1 MKKFRAAL
9 PALALAAAFAAL
21 LRFPQ
26 EVSAAVTEGLR
37 LSVSVLIPS
46 LFPFFICV
54 NLTSALGL
62 TGVLARVFAPVMRRM
77 FHVSGA
83 GCTAVLCGAA
93 GGYPS
98 GAQCVA
104 ALYREGQ
111 LSRAE
116 AEYLLLFC
124 NNAGPAFLFGAVGT
138 VLGIGMTGC
147 LLLWGIHLLSAL
159 VIGLVNRPKEA
170 PNAALPPV
178 QRANASGA
186 AVEAVRSA
194 GQAVLQITMFVAA
207 FSVLA
212 RLLTMAA
219 AHILP
224 DGVCTVLTGMLELS
238 GGIAALAN
246 LPIALRWKLA
256 LASFFL
262 GFGGL
267 CVWMQTQAVL
277 APAGL
282 SGCGMLLAKLAQGLL
297 AALIT
302 FFLAPLLPE
311 TVTASA
317 GTLPGAFA
325 AGLLA
330 CGGICLGWRKMRVE
344 IPAEIRYNG
353 ET

>member
-186 AVEAVRSA
+186 VVEAVRSA

-219 AHILP
+219 VHILP

-238 GGIAALAN
+238 GGIAALAAM
-246 LPIALRWKLA
+246 PIALRWKLA
-256 LASFFL
+256 LASLFL

-267 CVWMQTQAVL
+267 CVWMQTKAVL

-282 SGCGMLLAKLAQGLL
+282 SGRGMLTAKLAQGLL
-297 AALIT
+297 AALMT
-302 FFLAPLLPE
+302 YFLAPLLPE
-311 TVTASA
+311 TVTAST
-317 GTLPGAFA
+317 GMLPGAFA

-330 CGGICLGWRKMRVE
+330 SGGICLGWRKMRVE

>member
-186 AVEAVRSA
+186 VVEAVRSA
-194 GQAVLQITMFVAA
+194 GQSVLQITMFVAA

-267 CVWMQTQAVL
+267 CVRMQTQAVL

>member
-147 LLLWGIHLLSAL
+147 LLLWAIHLLSAL
-159 VIGLVNRPKEA
+159 AVGLMSRPKDA

-186 AVEAVRSA
+186 VVEAVRSA

-325 AGLLA
+325 SGLLA

>member
-26 EVSAAVTEGLR
+26 EVSASVTEGLR

-186 AVEAVRSA
+186 VVEAVRSA

-267 CVWMQTQAVL
+267 CVRMQTQAVL

>member
-124 NNAGPAFLFGAVGT
+124 NNAGPAFLFGTVGT

-186 AVEAVRSA
+186 VVEAVRSA

-267 CVWMQTQAVL
+267 CVWMQTRAVL

-302 FFLAPLLPE
+302 FFPAPLLPE

-330 CGGICLGWRKMRVE
+330 CGGICLGWRKLRVE

>member
-170 PNAALPPV
+170 PKAALPPV

-186 AVEAVRSA
+186 VVEAVRSA
-194 GQAVLQITMFVAA
+194 GQSVLQITMFVAA

-311 TVTASA
+311 MVTASA

>member
-26 EVSAAVTEGLR
+26 EVSASVTEGLR

-186 AVEAVRSA
+186 VVEAVRSA

>member
-62 TGVLARVFAPVMRRM
+62 TGVLARVFAPVMRQM

-186 AVEAVRSA
+186 VVEAVRSA

-317 GTLPGAFA
+317 GMLPGAFA

-344 IPAEIRYNG
+344 IPAEIRYNR

>member
-9 PALALAAAFAAL
+9 PALVLAAAFAAL

-26 EVSAAVTEGLR
+26 EASAAVTEGLR

-170 PNAALPPV
+170 PNAALPHV

-186 AVEAVRSA
+186 VVEAVRSA

-317 GTLPGAFA
+317 GTLHGAFA

>member
-26 EVSAAVTEGLR
+26 EVSASVTEGLR

-186 AVEAVRSA
+186 VVEAVRSA

-317 GTLPGAFA
+317 GMLPGAFA

>member
-62 TGVLARVFAPVMRRM
+62 TGVLARVFAPVMRQM

-186 AVEAVRSA
+186 VVEAVRSA

-317 GTLPGAFA
+317 GMLPGAFA

>member
-26 EVSAAVTEGLR
+26 EVSASVTEGLR

-62 TGVLARVFAPVMRRM
+62 TGVLARVFAPVMRQM

-186 AVEAVRSA
+186 VVEAVRSA

-297 AALIT
+297 AALMT
-302 FFLAPLLPE
+302 YFLAPLLPE

>member
-26 EVSAAVTEGLR
+26 EVSASVTEGLR

-170 PNAALPPV
+170 PNAALPPI

-186 AVEAVRSA
+186 VVEAVRSA

-212 RLLTMAA
+212 RLLTLAS

-224 DGVCTVLTGMLELS
+224 DGACTVLTGMLELS

-246 LPIALRWKLA
+246 LPITLRWKLA

-267 CVWMQTQAVL
+267 CVCMQTQAVL

-311 TVTASA
+311 AVTASA

>member
-62 TGVLARVFAPVMRRM
+62 TGVLARVFAPVMRQM

-104 ALYREGQ
+104 ALYREGP

-138 VLGIGMTGC
+138 VLGIGMKGG

-186 AVEAVRSA
+186 VVEAVRSA

-297 AALIT
+297 AALMT
-302 FFLAPLLPE
+302 YFLAPLLPE

>member
-26 EVSAAVTEGLR
+26 EVSASVTEGLR

-124 NNAGPAFLFGAVGT
+124 NNAGPAFLFGAVGA
-138 VLGIGMTGC
+138 VLGIGTAGC

-186 AVEAVRSA
+186 VVEAVRSA

-246 LPIALRWKLA
+246 LPITLRWKLA

-311 TVTASA
+311 AVTASA
-317 GTLPGAFA
+317 GTLHGAFA

>member
-26 EVSAAVTEGLR
+26 EVSASVTEGLR

-62 TGVLARVFAPVMRRM
+62 TGVLARVFAPVMRQM

-186 AVEAVRSA
+186 VVEAVRSA

-246 LPIALRWKLA
+246 LPITLRWKLA

>member
-26 EVSAAVTEGLR
+26 EVSASVTEGLR

-170 PNAALPPV
+170 PNAALPHV

-186 AVEAVRSA
+186 VVEAVRSA

-317 GTLPGAFA
+317 GMLPGAFA

-344 IPAEIRYNG
+344 IPAEIRYNR

>member
-98 GAQCVA
+98 GAQCAA

-186 AVEAVRSA
+186 VVEAVRSA

-317 GTLPGAFA
+317 GMLPGAFA

>member
-1 MKKFRAAL
+1 MKKFRTAL

-186 AVEAVRSA
+186 VVEAVRSA

-297 AALIT
+297 AVLIT

>member
-186 AVEAVRSA
+186 VVEAVRSA
-194 GQAVLQITMFVAA
+194 GQAILQITMFVAA

-317 GTLPGAFA
+317 GMLPGAFA

>member
-26 EVSAAVTEGLR
+26 EVSASVTEGLR

-170 PNAALPPV
+170 PNAALPHV

-186 AVEAVRSA
+186 VVEAVRSA

-246 LPIALRWKLA
+246 LPITLRWKLA

-267 CVWMQTQAVL
+267 CVCMQTQAVL
-277 APAGL
+277 ASAGL

-317 GTLPGAFA
+317 GTLHGAFA

>member
-26 EVSAAVTEGLR
+26 EVSASVTEGLR

-186 AVEAVRSA
+186 VVEAVRSA

-297 AALIT
+297 AALMT
-302 FFLAPLLPE
+302 YFLAPLLPE

>member
-9 PALALAAAFAAL
+9 PALALLAAFAAL

-26 EVSAAVTEGLR
+26 ETSAAVTDGLR

-62 TGVLARVFAPVMRRM
+62 TGVLARAFKPVMRKI

-83 GCTAVLCGAA
+83 GCTAVICGAV

-98 GAQCVA
+98 GAQA
-104 ALYREGQ
+104 AAQQYRSGE
-111 LSRAE
+111 LTREE

-124 NNAGPAFLFGAVGT
+124 NNAGPAFLFGAVGA
-138 VLGIGMTGC
+138 VLGIGTAGC
-147 LLLWGIHLLSAL
+147 LLLWGIHLISAL
-159 VIGLVNRPKEA
+159 IVGLLNRSKAIP
-170 PNAALPPV
+170 AAACSPV
-178 QRANASGA
+178 TAANAPGA
-186 AVEAVRSA
+186 VVEAVRNA

-212 RLLTMAA
+212 QLLTMAA
-219 AHILP
+219 ARVLP
-224 DGVCTVLTGMLELS
+224 DGACTVLTGMLELS
-238 GGIAALAN
+238 GGIAALAG
-246 LPIALRWKLA
+246 LAVSLRWKLV

-267 CVWMQTQAVL
+267 CVWMQTRAVL

-282 SGCGMLLAKLAQGLL
+282 SGRGILPAKLIQGLL
-297 AALIT
+297 AALMT
-302 FFLAPLLPE
+302 CFLAPVLPDA
-311 TVTASA
+311 VTASA
-317 GTLPGAFA
+317 GVVPGVFA
-325 AGLLA
+325 VGLLS
-330 CGGICLGWRKMRVE
+330 CGAICLGWQKMRVE
-344 IPAEIRYNG
+344 IPAEIRYNR

>member
-26 EVSAAVTEGLR
+26 EVSASVTEGLR

-62 TGVLARVFAPVMRRM
+62 TGVLARVFAPVMRQM

-186 AVEAVRSA
+186 VVEAVRSA

-267 CVWMQTQAVL
+267 CVCMQTQAVL

>member
-1 MKKFRAAL
+1 M
-9 PALALAAAFAAL
+9 
-21 LRFPQ
+21 
-26 EVSAAVTEGLR
+26 
-37 LSVSVLIPS
+37 
-46 LFPFFICV
+46 
-54 NLTSALGL
+54 
-62 TGVLARVFAPVMRRM
+62 
-77 FHVSGA
+77 
-83 GCTAVLCGAA
+83 
-93 GGYPS
+93 
-98 GAQCVA
+98 A

-170 PNAALPPV
+170 PNAALPPI
-178 QRANASGA
+178 QRAYASGA
-186 AVEAVRSA
+186 VVEAVRSA
-194 GQAVLQITMFVAA
+194 GQAILQITMFVAA

-238 GGIAALAN
+238 GGVAALAAM
-246 LPIALRWKLA
+246 PIALRWKLA

-267 CVWMQTQAVL
+267 CVWMQMQAVL

>member
-124 NNAGPAFLFGAVGT
+124 NNAGAAFLFGAVGT

-186 AVEAVRSA
+186 VVEAVRSA

>member
-26 EVSAAVTEGLR
+26 EVSASVTEGLR

-186 AVEAVRSA
+186 VLEAVRSA

-246 LPIALRWKLA
+246 LPITLRWKLA

-317 GTLPGAFA
+317 GMLPGAFA

>member
-26 EVSAAVTEGLR
+26 EVSASVTEGLR

-159 VIGLVNRPKEA
+159 VIGL
-170 PNAALPPV
+170 
-178 QRANASGA
+178 
-186 AVEAVRSA
+186 
-194 GQAVLQITMFVAA
+194 
-207 FSVLA
+207 
-212 RLLTMAA
+212 
-219 AHILP
+219 
-224 DGVCTVLTGMLELS
+224 
-238 GGIAALAN
+238 
-246 LPIALRWKLA
+246 
-256 LASFFL
+256 
-262 GFGGL
+262 
-267 CVWMQTQAVL
+267 
-277 APAGL
+277 
-282 SGCGMLLAKLAQGLL
+282 
-297 AALIT
+297 
-302 FFLAPLLPE
+302 
-311 TVTASA
+311 
-317 GTLPGAFA
+317 
-325 AGLLA
+325 
-330 CGGICLGWRKMRVE
+330 
-344 IPAEIRYNG
+344 
-353 ET
+353 

>member
-26 EVSAAVTEGLR
+26 EVSASVTEGLR

-62 TGVLARVFAPVMRRM
+62 TGVLARVFAPVMRQM

-186 AVEAVRSA
+186 VVEAVRSA

>member
-93 GGYPS
+93 GGYPT

-159 VIGLVNRPKEA
+159 VIGLVSRPKEA

-186 AVEAVRSA
+186 VVEAVRSA
-194 GQAVLQITMFVAA
+194 GQSVLQITMFVAA

-238 GGIAALAN
+238 GGIAALAAM
-246 LPIALRWKLA
+246 PIALRWKLA

>member
-26 EVSAAVTEGLR
+26 EVSASVTEGLR

-98 GAQCVA
+98 GAQCAA

-124 NNAGPAFLFGAVGT
+124 NNAGPAFLFGAVGY
-138 VLGIGMTGC
+138 GAGDWDDG
-147 LLLWGIHLLSAL
+147 LSAAVGNSSPL
-159 VIGLVNRPKEA
+159 GAGNRLVNRPKEA
-170 PNAALPPV
+170 PNAALPPI

-186 AVEAVRSA
+186 VVEAVRSA

-212 RLLTMAA
+212 RLLTLAS

-238 GGIAALAN
+238 GGNRQRWQTCRSRCDGSCARVIFSGLRRTLRLDADAGCAGPGGIIWMRNAVGKAGAGVAGCADYVFPCSAAAGN
-246 LPIALRWKLA
+246 GHGERRNAARCVRGGVAGLRWDL
-256 LASFFL
+256 
-262 GFGGL
+262 
-267 CVWMQTQAVL
+267 
-277 APAGL
+277 PR
-282 SGCGMLLAKLAQGLL
+282 LAKNEGGN
-297 AALIT
+297 
-302 FFLAPLLPE
+302 
-311 TVTASA
+311 S
-317 GTLPGAFA
+317 GGDTL
-325 AGLLA
+325 
-330 CGGICLGWRKMRVE
+330 
-344 IPAEIRYNG
+344 
-353 ET
+353 

>member
-26 EVSAAVTEGLR
+26 EVSASVTEGLR

-170 PNAALPPV
+170 PNAALPPI

-186 AVEAVRSA
+186 VVEAVRSA

-212 RLLTMAA
+212 RLLTLAS

-224 DGVCTVLTGMLELS
+224 DGACTVLTGMLELS
-238 GGIAALAN
+238 GGIPALAN

-267 CVWMQTQAVL
+267 CVWMQMQAVL

>member
-26 EVSAAVTEGLR
+26 EVSASVTEGLR

-170 PNAALPPV
+170 PNAALPHV

-186 AVEAVRSA
+186 VVEAVRSA

-277 APAGL
+277 VPAGL

>member
-186 AVEAVRSA
+186 VVEAVRSA

-212 RLLTMAA
+212 RLLTLAS

-224 DGVCTVLTGMLELS
+224 DGACTVLTGMLELS

-246 LPIALRWKLA
+246 LPIALQWKLA

-317 GTLPGAFA
+317 GTLHGAFA

>member
-26 EVSAAVTEGLR
+26 EVSAAVTEGLS

-98 GAQCVA
+98 GAQCAA

-186 AVEAVRSA
+186 VVEAVRSA
-194 GQAVLQITMFVAA
+194 GQSVLQITMFVAA

-267 CVWMQTQAVL
+267 CVRMQTQAVL

-282 SGCGMLLAKLAQGLL
+282 SGCGMLLAKLVQGLL

-317 GTLPGAFA
+317 GTLHGAFA

>member
-147 LLLWGIHLLSAL
+147 LLLWEIHLLSAL

-170 PNAALPPV
+170 PKAALPPV

-186 AVEAVRSA
+186 VVEAVRSA
-194 GQAVLQITMFVAA
+194 GQSVLQITMFVAA

-238 GGIAALAN
+238 GGIAALAAM
-246 LPIALRWKLA
+246 PIALRWKLA

>member
-26 EVSAAVTEGLR
+26 EVSASVTEGLR

-170 PNAALPPV
+170 PNAALPPI

-186 AVEAVRSA
+186 VVEAVRSA

-212 RLLTMAA
+212 RLLTLAS

-224 DGVCTVLTGMLELS
+224 DGACTVLTGMLELS
-238 GGIAALAN
+238 GGIAALAAM
-246 LPIALRWKLA
+246 PIALRWKLA

-344 IPAEIRYNG
+344 IPAEIRYNR

>member
-98 GAQCVA
+98 GAQCAA

-186 AVEAVRSA
+186 VVEAVRSA

-212 RLLTMAA
+212 HLLTMAA

-267 CVWMQTQAVL
+267 CVRMQTQAVL